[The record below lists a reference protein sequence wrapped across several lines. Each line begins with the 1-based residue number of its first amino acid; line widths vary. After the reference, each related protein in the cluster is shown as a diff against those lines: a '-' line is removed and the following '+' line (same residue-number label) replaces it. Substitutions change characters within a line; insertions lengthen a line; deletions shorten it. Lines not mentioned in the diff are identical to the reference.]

1 MASTSVS
8 GLVSG
13 LDTSTIISQ
22 LMQLEAKPQT
32 TLKTRVSTEQKVVT
46 ALQALNTKLAGIAA
60 KAAELGRTTSWSP
73 AKATSDNPLVTVKTT
88 TGATPGSFT
97 LDVTGPATS
106 ATSTY
111 ARTGT
116 LGTAVATQDA
126 EYQVT
131 FTDPTRAPVTF
142 TVGDGTMRSVADAVN
157 ASTTGL
163 RATLLRTGTDA
174 TGNAIYAMQV
184 SSATTGADTG
194 FTISPVDPAAAPFL
208 DGETATQKPGTD
220 AAFTLNGQALT
231 SSTNTVTGLMPG
243 VDVTLGAGSAGQTAT
258 ITVTRDTTAL
268 SDSVKA
274 MVDAVNTALSDID
287 TLTAYDATAKKS
299 GLLGGDST
307 LRTVRDRLLQTVSGG
322 VGGQS
327 LASVGIQT
335 DRSGKLTFDP
345 ARFAAAYEA
354 DAAGTTAR
362 IAGTDGT
369 TPTAGFA
376 DNLEALA
383 KQLSDSLDG
392 TVTLAIKGRQSQIRG
407 WEDDIADWD
416 VRLGQ
421 RQSALERQYAAL
433 EVALGQL
440 QQQSSWLAG
449 QISSLPTSGS

>member
-88 TGATPGSFT
+88 TGATPGSFA
-97 LDVTGPATS
+97 LDVTGLATS

-116 LGTAVATQDA
+116 LGTAVATQGA

-142 TVGDGTMRSVADAVN
+142 AVGDGTMRSVADAVN

-174 TGNAIYAMQV
+174 TGNAVYAMQV

-194 FTISPVDPAAAPFL
+194 FTISPVDPAGAPFL
-208 DGETATQKPGTD
+208 DGETAAQKPGTD
-220 AAFTLNGQALT
+220 AFTLNGQALT
-231 SSTNTVTGLMPG
+231 SATNTVTGLMPG

-274 MVDAVNTALSDID
+274 MVDAVNAALSDID
-287 TLTAYDATAKKS
+287 TLTAYDATAKS

-307 LRTVRDRLLQTVSGG
+307 LRTVRDRLLRRSPE
-322 VGGQS
+322 
-327 LASVGIQT
+327 ASAASPWPPSASRPTAPASSPSTPPGSPRPTRPTQRAPPPGSPAPT
-335 DRSGKLTFDP
+335 GPPPRPASPTTSRPSPSSSATPWTARSPWPSRAASPRSGAGRTTSRTGTSASAS
-345 ARFAAAYEA
+345 AR
-354 DAAGTTAR
+354 AR
-362 IAGTDGT
+362 WSGS
-369 TPTAGFA
+369 TPRSRSRS
-376 DNLEALA
+376 A
-383 KQLSDSLDG
+383 K
-392 TVTLAIKGRQSQIRG
+392 
-407 WEDDIADWD
+407 
-416 VRLGQ
+416 
-421 RQSALERQYAAL
+421 
-433 EVALGQL
+433 L